1 MNRFSSLKING
12 HQFSLSKLKDWFY
25 GLRLQLIIPY
35 VILTLVVS
43 GIGIFIVTRLVTS
56 TLRER
61 FANQLLEASRVAAD
75 GIVNREEIH
84 LDNLRLMAFTE
95 GVSNALD
102 TGNSNELK
110 SLLFPLIINENVQ
123 LLTLTDRNGIE
134 ILSIIQDPL
143 TGDYINSVGADL
155 AEMGLVRLPLIGF
168 KDDVGDKFSAFDTTQ
183 FGTYLMTSAPVYN
196 SQSQIVGVIV
206 IGSYIESL
214 VNKLKSQALADTILL
229 DTSGLVLDST
239 FPFIEESSNILRLSP
254 NEKEGLNL
262 SISKE
267 VTISARNYE
276 VFYSQL
282 ILRQKKVGFL
292 GVALPTNFIVTTEST
307 SQVTLSIVFTVAT
320 LGIVVIGYLL
330 AVTIARPILRLRD
343 AAVAVGSGDLDQRAH
358 LRRRDEIG
366 QLGHEFDKMVS
377 NLQDRTSELA
387 QSEKLSAVGQL
398 AAGIAHD
405 VKNPLGVIKG
415 LAEEIEEDMPTNS
428 DTVQYLRTIQDN
440 ASRADSILN
449 DLMTFSRQSAFEMKY
464 QNICDTVHKAVRLTG
479 YLARKGYVEI
489 DVEAKTDP
497 IMTSFASQQIEQ
509 VLINLIQNAVQAMPE
524 GGKLLI
530 KVSEALGN
538 ISISVT
544 DTGHGIKQ
552 DNLHKVFDPFYT
564 TKPEG
569 EGTGLGLSVSYGI
582 IKKHQGTIKVESVV
596 GVGTTF
602 MINLPQVE
610 SFLEGTN
617 KHGH

>member
-1 MNRFSSLKING
+1 MKRIKSLKING
-12 HQFSLSKLKDWFY
+12 HQFSLSKLRDWFY

-56 TLRER
+56 SLRER
-61 FANQLLEASRVAAD
+61 FSNQLLEASRVAAD

-95 GVSNALD
+95 GVPNALETENRVD
-102 TGNSNELK
+102 LEN
-110 SLLFPLIINENVQ
+110 LLFPLVINENVQ
-123 LLTLTDRNGIE
+123 LLSLTDRNGIE
-134 ILSIIQDPL
+134 ILSIIQDPN
-143 TGDYINSVGADL
+143 TGDYANSFGADL
-155 AEMGLVRLPLIGF
+155 SELGLVRLPMIGF
-168 KDDVGDKFSAFDTTQ
+168 KDEVGDKFSAFDRTQ
-183 FGTYLMTSAPVYN
+183 FGNYLMTSAPVYN
-196 SQSQIVGVIV
+196 SQSQVVGVIV
-206 IGSYIESL
+206 IGSNVDSL
-214 VNKLKSQALADTILL
+214 VKKLKSQALADTILL
-229 DTSGLVLDST
+229 DTSGNVLDST
-239 FPFIEESSNILRLSP
+239 FPFVGESSNDLMLSQ
-254 NEKEGLNL
+254 NEIEELAISL
-262 SISKE
+262 SKD
-267 VTISARNYE
+267 VTISTRDYE

-292 GVALPTNFIVTTEST
+292 GIALPTNFIVATEST
-307 SQVTLSIVFTVAT
+307 SQITLSIIFTLAT
-320 LGIVVIGYLL
+320 LGIVIIGYLL

-343 AAVAVGSGDLDQRAH
+343 AAVAVGSGDLDQRAN

-366 QLGHEFDKMVS
+366 QLGIEFDKMVA

-449 DLMTFSRQSAFEMKY
+449 DLMTFSRQSAFEMQY
-464 QNICDTVHKAVRLTG
+464 QNICATVHKAVRLTG

-489 DVEAKTDP
+489 DVETQTDS

-538 ISISVT
+538 ISISVA
-544 DTGHGIKQ
+544 DTGHGIKKE
-552 DNLHKVFDPFYT
+552 NLHKVFDPFYT
-564 TKPEG
+564 TKAEG

-582 IKKHQGTIKVESVV
+582 IKKHQGTIKVESVI

-602 MINLPQVE
+602 VFNLPQVE
-610 SFLEGTN
+610 RHLEGTN

>member
-1 MNRFSSLKING
+1 MNKLRSLTING
-12 HQFSLSKLKDWFY
+12 HQFPLSKLKDWFY

-35 VILTLVVS
+35 VILTLAVS
-43 GIGIFIVTRLVTS
+43 GIGIYIVTRLVTS
-56 TLRER
+56 SLRER
-61 FANQLLEASRVAAD
+61 FSNQLLEASRVAAD
-75 GIVNREEIH
+75 GIVNREEAH

-95 GVSNALD
+95 GVSNALE
-102 TGNSNELK
+102 TENRTELE
-110 SLLFPLIINENVQ
+110 SLLFPLVVNENVQ

-134 ILSIIQDPL
+134 ILSIIQNPD
-143 TGDYINSVGADL
+143 TGDYANSFGADL
-155 AEMGLVRLPLIGF
+155 SGLGLVRLPMIGF
-168 KDDVGDKFSAFDTTQ
+168 SDEVGDKFSAFDTTQ
-183 FGTYLMTSAPVYN
+183 IGTYLMTSAPVYN
-196 SQSQIVGVIV
+196 SQSQLVGVIL
-206 IGSYIESL
+206 IGSNVDSL
-214 VNKLKSQALADTILL
+214 VKTIKSQALADTILL
-229 DTSGLVLDST
+229 DTSGHVLDST
-239 FPFIEESSNILRLSP
+239 FPFIDEGRNNLMLSP
-254 NEKEGLNL
+254 NEVEELVISL
-262 SISKE
+262 SKD
-267 VTISARNYE
+267 VTISARGYE

-292 GVALPTNFIVTTEST
+292 GIALPTNFVVATEST
-307 SQVTLSIVFTVAT
+307 SQVTLSIIFTLAT
-320 LGIVVIGYLL
+320 LGIVVIGYIL

-358 LRRRDEIG
+358 LSRRDEIG
-366 QLGHEFDKMVS
+366 QLGHEFDKMVA
-377 NLQDRTSELA
+377 NLQNRTSELA

-415 LAEEIEEDMPTNS
+415 LAEEIEENMPANS
-428 DTVQYLRTIQDN
+428 DSIQHLRVIQDN
-440 ASRADSILN
+440 ASRADAILN

-489 DVEAKTDP
+489 DVETKTDQ
-497 IMTSFASQQIEQ
+497 IMTYFASQQIEQ

-530 KVSEALGN
+530 KVSEAFGN
-538 ISISVT
+538 ISISVA
-544 DTGHGIKQ
+544 DTGLGIKEE
-552 DNLHKVFDPFYT
+552 NLRKVFDPFYT

-582 IKKHQGTIKVESVV
+582 IKKHQGTIKVESVI

-602 MINLPQVE
+602 LINLPQVE
-610 SFLEGTN
+610 SRLEGTN

>member
-102 TGNSNELK
+102 TGNSNELEN
-110 SLLFPLIINENVQ
+110 LLFPLIINENVQ

-143 TGDYINSVGADL
+143 TGDYIN
-155 AEMGLVRLPLIGF
+155 
-168 KDDVGDKFSAFDTTQ
+168 DVGDKFSAFDTTQ

-320 LGIVVIGYLL
+320 LGIVAIGYLL

-464 QNICDTVHKAVRLTG
+464 QNICYTVHKAVRLTG

>member
-1 MNRFSSLKING
+1 MSRINSLKING
-12 HQFSLSKLKDWFY
+12 HQFSLSKLKDWFF

-56 TLRER
+56 SLRER
-61 FANQLLEASRVAAD
+61 FSNQLLEASRVAAD

-84 LDNLRLMAFTE
+84 LENLRLMAFTE
-95 GVSNALD
+95 GVSNALETENRTD
-102 TGNSNELK
+102 LET
-110 SLLFPLIINENVQ
+110 LLFPLVLNGNVQ

-134 ILSIIQDPL
+134 TLSIIQDPN
-143 TGDYINSVGADL
+143 TGDYVNSFGADL
-155 AEMGLVRLPLIGF
+155 SELGIVRLPLIGYS
-168 KDDVGDKFSAFDTTQ
+168 DETGDKFSAFNVTQ
-183 FGTYLMTSAPVYN
+183 FGTYLLTSAPVYN
-196 SQSQIVGVIV
+196 SQSQLVGVIV
-206 IGSYIESL
+206 IGSDIDFL
-214 VNKLKSQALADTILL
+214 VKKLKSQALADTILL
-229 DTSGLVLDST
+229 DTSGHVLDST
-239 FPFIEESSNILRLSP
+239 FPFIDEGSNYLMLSP
-254 NEKEGLNL
+254 NEIEELDISL
-262 SISKE
+262 SKD
-267 VTISARNYE
+267 VTISARDYE

-292 GVALPTNFIVTTEST
+292 GIALPTNFIVATEST
-307 SQVTLSIVFTVAT
+307 SQITLSIIFSLAT
-320 LGIVVIGYLL
+320 LGIIVIGYLL

-343 AAVAVGSGDLDQRAH
+343 AAVAVGSGDLNQRANI
-358 LRRRDEIG
+358 RRRDEIG
-366 QLGHEFDKMVS
+366 QLGYEFDKMVA

-415 LAEEIEEDMPTNS
+415 LAEEIEEDMPKNS

-464 QNICDTVHKAVRLTG
+464 QNICDTVHRAVRLTS

-489 DVEAKTDP
+489 DVETKTDP

-530 KVSEALGN
+530 KVSDGLGN
-538 ISISVT
+538 ISISVA
-544 DTGHGIKQ
+544 DSGHGIKQ
-552 DNLHKVFDPFYT
+552 ENVHKVFDPFYT

-582 IKKHQGTIKVESVV
+582 IKNHQGTIKVKSVI

-602 MINLPQVE
+602 VINLPQVE
-610 SFLEGTN
+610 SHLEGTN